1 MANNSPAIQLRQ
13 KGESLIVH
21 SEFEP
26 DIALEKDDSIV
37 LALHRVIRNELK
49 SSVEGSIFGGG
60 SMKVFGV
67 RLFGGS
73 SQKRRKTK
81 MTKMDNGSFILT
93 DKKIIFMGDKETVQI
108 PLRKVL
114 QFEAFNDGLGVRRHD
129 KKTVQYFQW
138 NKETKVSF
146 YGVEGIKDG
155 TVMPLEGGHVKQ
167 IADGTLSAL

>member
-37 LALHRVIRNELK
+37 LALPRVIRNELK

-81 MTKMDNGSFILT
+81 MTKMDNGSFIE
-93 DKKIIFMGDKETVQI
+93 D
-108 PLRKVL
+108 
-114 QFEAFNDGLGVRRHD
+114 N
-129 KKTVQYFQW
+129 
-138 NKETKVSF
+138 F
-146 YGVEGIKDG
+146 YG
-155 TVMPLEGGHVKQ
+155 
-167 IADGTLSAL
+167 